1 MHSKFRKLT
10 LTQLGIYRM
19 EKTIAQ
25 KLEALT
31 DLQAID
37 SQLDE
42 LKKVRGALPEE
53 VRDLEDEI
61 AGYETRI
68 QKYQQD
74 ITALEEDINNNKL
87 AIKDA
92 EKLIR
97 KYEEQ
102 QLNVRNNREY
112 DAITKETELQNLEIQ
127 ISEKR
132 INDCRAKIEGK
143 LEEIKATELLLN
155 ERSKD
160 LDSKRGE
167 LQLIVSESEEEEQ
180 GLLKN
185 RDAAVK
191 NVEDRLYKSYKKIRD
206 NAKNGLAVVPVR
218 RGACGGCFNIVPPQR
233 QADVREKKKLIV
245 CEHCGRIFADVDDA
259 VEEDKKLKKAKK

>member
-1 MHSKFRKLT
+1 
-10 LTQLGIYRM
+10 M
-19 EKTIAQ
+19 EKTVAQ
-25 KLEALT
+25 KIEALT
-31 DLQAID
+31 ELQAID

-53 VRDLEDEI
+53 VRDLEDEL

-68 QKYQQD
+68 QKYKQE
-74 ITALEEDINNNKL
+74 IAALEEDITNNKL
-87 AIKDA
+87 AIKDS

-112 DAITKETELQNLEIQ
+112 DAITKETELQQLEIQ
-127 ISEKR
+127 IAEKR
-132 INDCRAKIEGK
+132 INDGRAKIEIK
-143 LEEIKATELLLN
+143 LQDIQATDQIMK
-155 ERSKD
+155 ERGKD

-167 LQLIVSESEEEEQ
+167 LQLIISESEEEENK
-180 GLLKN
+180 LLKK
-185 RDAAVK
+185 REKAVS
-191 NVEDRLYKSYKKIRD
+191 NVDDRLYKSYNKIRD

-245 CEHCGRIFADVDDA
+245 CEHCGRIFADVDDSL
-259 VEEDKKLKKAKK
+259 EEDKKMKKVKK

>member
-1 MHSKFRKLT
+1 M
-10 LTQLGIYRM
+10 M

-25 KLEALT
+25 KIEALS

-68 QKYQQD
+68 QKYKQEIAGLEQE
-74 ITALEEDINNNKL
+74 ITNNKL
-87 AIKDA
+87 AIKDS
-92 EKLIR
+92 EKLIK

-112 DAITKETELQNLEIQ
+112 DAITKETELQQLEIQ
-127 ISEKR
+127 IAEKR
-132 INDCRAKIEGK
+132 ISDGRAKIEIK
-143 LEEIKATELLLN
+143 LQDIQATEQIMK

-160 LDSKRGE
+160 LESKRSE
-167 LQLIVSESEEEEQ
+167 LQLIVSESQEEENK
-180 GLLKN
+180 LLKK
-185 RDAAVK
+185 REKAIA
-191 NVEDRLYKSYKKIRD
+191 NVEDRLYKSYNKIRD
-206 NAKNGLAVVPVR
+206 NAKNGLAVVPVK

-245 CEHCGRIFADVDDA
+245 CEHCGRIFSDVDDSM
-259 VEEDKKLKKAKK
+259 EEDKKAKKVRKQ

>member
-1 MHSKFRKLT
+1 
-10 LTQLGIYRM
+10 M

-31 DLQAID
+31 ELQAID

-68 QKYQQD
+68 QKYNLD

-87 AIKDA
+87 SIKDS
-92 EKLIR
+92 EKLIK

-127 ISEKR
+127 IAEKR
-132 INDCRAKIEGK
+132 ITEARAKIESK
-143 LEEIKATELLLN
+143 LQDINYTDQLMK
-155 ERSKD
+155 ERGKD

-180 GLLKN
+180 KLLKE
-185 RDAAVK
+185 REKAVS
-191 NVEDRLYKSYKKIRD
+191 NVEDRLYKSYRKIRD

-233 QADVREKKKLIV
+233 QADVREKKKLMV
-245 CEHCGRIFADVDDA
+245 CEHCGRIFADVDDSM
-259 VEEDKKLKKAKK
+259 EEEKKLKKVKK

>member
-1 MHSKFRKLT
+1 
-10 LTQLGIYRM
+10 M

-31 DLQAID
+31 ELQAID

-53 VRDLEDEI
+53 VRDLEDEN

-68 QKYQQD
+68 QKYKQD
-74 ITALEEDINNNKL
+74 IGALDDEIEKNKQ
-87 AIKDA
+87 AIKDS
-92 EKLIR
+92 EKLIK

-102 QLNVRNNREY
+102 QMNVRNNREY
-112 DAITKETELQNLEIQ
+112 DAITKEIELQRLEIQ

-132 INDCRAKIEGK
+132 ITEARAKIEGK
-143 LEEIKATELLLN
+143 QNEIDQTDQLLQ

-160 LDSKRGE
+160 LDSKKNE

-180 GLLKN
+180 KLLKE
-185 RDAAVK
+185 REKAAGQ
-191 NVEDRLYKSYKKIRD
+191 VEDRLYKSYNKIRN

-218 RGACGGCFNIVPPQR
+218 RGACGGCFNVVPPQR

-245 CEHCGRIFADVDDA
+245 CEHCGRIFSDVDDSI
-259 VEEDKKLKKAKK
+259 EEENKKTTTRKAKSS

>member
-1 MHSKFRKLT
+1 M
-10 LTQLGIYRM
+10 M

-25 KLEALT
+25 KIEALS

-68 QKYQQD
+68 QKYKQEIAGLEQE
-74 ITALEEDINNNKL
+74 ITNNKL
-87 AIKDA
+87 AIKDS
-92 EKLIR
+92 EKLIK

-112 DAITKETELQNLEIQ
+112 DAITKETELQQLEIQ
-127 ISEKR
+127 IAEKR
-132 INDCRAKIEGK
+132 ISDGRAKIEIK
-143 LEEIKATELLLN
+143 LQDIQATEQIMK

-160 LDSKRGE
+160 LESKRSE
-167 LQLIVSESEEEEQ
+167 LQLIVSESQEEENK
-180 GLLKN
+180 LLKK
-185 RDAAVK
+185 REKAIA
-191 NVEDRLYKSYKKIRD
+191 NVEDRLYKSYNKIRD
-206 NAKNGLAVVPVR
+206 NAKNGLAVVPVK

-245 CEHCGRIFADVDDA
+245 CEHCGRIFSDVDDSM
-259 VEEDKKLKKAKK
+259 EEDKKAKKVRK